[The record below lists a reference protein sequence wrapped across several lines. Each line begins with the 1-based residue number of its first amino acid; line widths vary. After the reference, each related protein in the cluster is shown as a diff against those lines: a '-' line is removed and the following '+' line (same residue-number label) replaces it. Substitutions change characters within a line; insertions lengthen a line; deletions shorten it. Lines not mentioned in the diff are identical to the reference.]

1 VRSLLDVSVLIPLLQ
16 KNHVHFDRAHRWWLA
31 NREEGW
37 ASCPLTQNGFVR
49 IVPQLRFAE
58 PVLVSEAFNL
68 LFDLIAATD
77 HAFWPD
83 NISLLDEQLI
93 DRSRIL
99 GPKQLT
105 DIYLLALA
113 VKHGGRL
120 VTFDRAIPIAAV
132 RGAQADQVVVP

>member
-16 KNHVHFDRAHRWWLA
+16 KNHIYFDRAHQWWSA
-31 NREEGW
+31 NRTEGW
-37 ASCPLTQNGFVR
+37 ASCPLTQNGFLR
-49 IVPQLRFAE
+49 IVPQLRLSG
-58 PVLVSEAFNL
+58 PMVVSDALDL

-83 NISLLDEQLI
+83 DVSLLDERLI
-93 DRSRIL
+93 DRNHVL

-120 VTFDRAIPIAAV
+120 VTFDRAIPVGAV
-132 RGAQADQVVVP
+132 RGAQADHLVVI

>member
-16 KNHVHFDRAHRWWLA
+16 KNHVHFERAHQWWLA
-31 NREEGW
+31 NKAEGW
-37 ASCPLTQNGFVR
+37 ATCPLTQNGFLR
-49 IVPQLRFAE
+49 IVPQLRLSA
-58 PVLVSEAFNL
+58 PIVVTDALDL
-68 LFDLIAATD
+68 LFDLIAVTD

-83 NISLLDEQLI
+83 DISLLDEHLI
-93 DRSRIL
+93 DRNHVL

-113 VKHGGRL
+113 VTHGGRL

-132 RGAQADQVVVP
+132 RGAAARHLVVI

>member
-1 VRSLLDVSVLIPLLQ
+1 MRV
-16 KNHVHFDRAHRWWLA
+16 
-31 NREEGW
+31 
-37 ASCPLTQNGFVR
+37 T
-49 IVPQLRFAE
+49 
-58 PVLVSEAFNL
+58 EALGL
-68 LFDLIAATD
+68 LFEEIAVTD

-83 NISLLDEQLI
+83 DISLLDEQLI
-93 DRSRIL
+93 DRNHVL

-132 RGAQADQVVVP
+132 RGAQARHLVVI

>member
-1 VRSLLDVSVLIPLLQ
+1 MR
-16 KNHVHFDRAHRWWLA
+16 
-31 NREEGW
+31 
-37 ASCPLTQNGFVR
+37 
-49 IVPQLRFAE
+49 
-58 PVLVSEAFNL
+58 VSEALGL
-68 LFDLIAATD
+68 LFEEIAATD

-83 NISLLDEQLI
+83 DISLLDERLI
-93 DRSRIL
+93 DRNHVL

-132 RGAQADQVVVP
+132 RGAQARHLVVI